1 MITAATEAR
10 TRGLERLLRKPFER
24 GIFILI
30 AKFLR
35 RSRHSISQTHGGSER
50 YLLVLRK
57 LQNLLYPFILRNKRK
72 IQVHRMDDHVHVD
85 AIFSGEDT
93 FRAGLGNGDLIL
105 PEYHTATRRLVNH

>member
-1 MITAATEAR
+1 MITAATAAR
-10 TRGLERLLRKPFER
+10 TRGLERLLRKPFDR

-57 LQNLLYPFILRNKRK
+57 VQNLLYPFIVRNKRK
-72 IQVHRMDDHVHVD
+72 IQGERMDDYIHSEVGFH
-85 AIFSGEDT
+85 AQAHFPP
-93 FRAGLGNGDLIL
+93 GLGNGDLIL
-105 PEYHTATRRLVNH
+105 P